1 MVADLGRSVKAV
13 NPGKT
18 SEVTSVRSHHHLE
31 FDLPELVAAKAG
43 LSVSVVMPARDEAE
57 TVAGIVTC
65 LRAQLVPAGLVD
77 EVLVIDDGSTDGT
90 AAVAAAAG
98 ARVVTAGTLLRDER
112 WGPGKGGAMW
122 ESLDAADGDVVVY
135 LDADVTNFGP
145 HFVTGLLGPLLTDPD
160 VALVKAFYA
169 RPLGGVPGEG
179 GRVTELT
186 ARPLIS
192 VLFPHL
198 AAVIQP
204 LAGECAGR
212 RDVLEQVPFSHGY
225 GVELGLLVDVSALAG
240 TGALAQV
247 DLGTRVHRNRPLAE
261 LSAQATAVL
270 CAGLQ
275 RAGLDVAPD
284 HAVLERPG
292 GELVVVRTGSHPPLA
307 QLRGELRT
315 A

>member
-1 MVADLGRSVKAV
+1 MRS
-13 NPGKT
+13 
-18 SEVTSVRSHHHLE
+18 HHLE
-31 FDLPELVAAKAG
+31 FTLAELVEAKAG
-43 LSVSVVMPARDEAE
+43 LTVSVVMPARDEAE

-77 EVLVIDDGSTDGT
+77 EVIVVDDRSTDAT

-98 ARVVTAGTLLRDER
+98 ARVVTAGTLLEDEG
-112 WGPGKGGAMW
+112 WGPGKGRAMW
-122 ESLDAADGDVVVY
+122 EGLYAASGDLVVY
-135 LDADVTNFGP
+135 LDADVSNFGP

-169 RPLGGVPGEG
+169 RPLGGHPGEG

-186 ARPLIS
+186 ARPLLS

-198 AAVIQP
+198 APIIQP

-212 RDVLEQVPFSHGY
+212 REVLEQVPFAHGY
-225 GVELGLLVDVSALAG
+225 GVELGLLVDVSALVG

-261 LSAQATAVL
+261 LSGQATAVL
-270 CAGLQ
+270 CAALQ

-292 GELVVVRTGSHPPLA
+292 GELVVVRTGTHPPLA
-307 QLRGELRT
+307 DLRGELRT

>member
-1 MVADLGRSVKAV
+1 M
-13 NPGKT
+13 
-18 SEVTSVRSHHHLE
+18 RSHHHLD
-31 FDLPELVAAKAG
+31 FPLDELASAKAG
-43 LSVSVVMPARDEAE
+43 LTVSVVMPARDEAE

-77 EVLVIDDGSTDGT
+77 EVIVVDDGSTDGT

-98 ARVVTAGTLLRDER
+98 ARVVTAGTLLTDEH

-122 ESLDAADGDVVVY
+122 EGLHAADGDLVVY
-135 LDADVTNFGP
+135 LDADVSNFGP
-145 HFVTGLLGPLLTDPD
+145 HFVSGLLGPLLADPE

-169 RPLGGVPGEG
+169 RPLGGIPGEG

-186 ARPLIS
+186 ARPLLS

-198 AAVIQP
+198 ASIVQP

-212 RDVLEQVPFSHGY
+212 REVLEQVPFVHGY
-225 GVELGLLVDVSALAG
+225 GVELGLLVDVSELVG

-270 CAGLQ
+270 CAALQ

-292 GELVVVRTGSHPPLA
+292 GELVVVRTGTHPPLA
-307 QLRGELRT
+307 ELRGELRT

>member
-1 MVADLGRSVKAV
+1 M
-13 NPGKT
+13 
-18 SEVTSVRSHHHLE
+18 RSHHHLE
-31 FDLPELVAAKAG
+31 FPPDELAEAKAG
-43 LSVSVVMPARDEAE
+43 LTVSVVMPARDEAE

-77 EVLVIDDGSTDGT
+77 EVIVVDDGSTDGT

-98 ARVVTAGTLLRDER
+98 ARVVTAGTLLTDEG

-122 ESLDAADGDVVVY
+122 EGLHAAEGDLVVY
-135 LDADVTNFGP
+135 LDADVSNFGP
-145 HFVTGLLGPLLTDPD
+145 HFVTGLLGPLLADPE

-169 RPLGGVPGEG
+169 RPLGGLPGEG

-186 ARPLIS
+186 ARPLLS

-198 AAVIQP
+198 ASIVQP

-212 RDVLEQVPFSHGY
+212 REILEQVPFVHGY
-225 GVELGLLVDVSALAG
+225 GVELGLLVDVSELVG

-270 CAGLQ
+270 CAALQ
-275 RAGLDVAPD
+275 RAGLEVAPD

-292 GELVVVRTGSHPPLA
+292 GEMVVVRTGTHPPLA
-307 QLRGELRT
+307 ELRGELRT

>member
-1 MVADLGRSVKAV
+1 M
-13 NPGKT
+13 
-18 SEVTSVRSHHHLE
+18 TSVRSHHHLE
-31 FDLPELVAAKAG
+31 FPLAELIDAKAG
-43 LSVSVVMPARDEAE
+43 LTVSVVMPARDEAE

-77 EVLVIDDGSTDGT
+77 EVIVVDDGSTDGT

-98 ARVVTAGTLLRDER
+98 ARVVTAGTLLEDEG
-112 WGPGKGGAMW
+112 WGPGKGRAMW
-122 ESLDAADGDVVVY
+122 EGLYAASGDLVVF
-135 LDADVTNFGP
+135 LDADVTNFGS
-145 HFVTGLLGPLLTDPD
+145 HFVAGLLGPLLADPE

-169 RPLGGVPGEG
+169 RPLGGAPGEG

-186 ARPLIS
+186 ARPLLS

-198 AAVIQP
+198 ASVVQP

-212 RDVLEQVPFSHGY
+212 REVLERVPFAHGY
-225 GVELGLLVDVSALAG
+225 GVELGLLVDVSALVG

-261 LSAQATAVL
+261 LSGQATAVL
-270 CAGLQ
+270 CAALQ

-292 GELVVVRTGSHPPLA
+292 GEMVVVRTGTHPPLA
-307 QLRGELRT
+307 ELRGELRT

>member
-1 MVADLGRSVKAV
+1 M
-13 NPGKT
+13 
-18 SEVTSVRSHHHLE
+18 RSHHHLD
-31 FDLPELVAAKAG
+31 FSVDELVAAKAG
-43 LSVSVVMPARDEAE
+43 RTVSVVMPARDEAE

-77 EVLVIDDGSTDGT
+77 EVIVVDDASTDGT

-98 ARVVTAGTLLRDER
+98 ARVVTAGTLLEDEG
-112 WGPGKGGAMW
+112 WGPGKGRAMW
-122 ESLDAADGDVVVY
+122 EGLHAAAGDLVVY
-135 LDADVTNFGP
+135 LDADVTNFGS
-145 HFVTGLLGPLLTDPD
+145 HFVSGLLGPLLTDPD

-186 ARPLIS
+186 ARPLLS

-198 AAVIQP
+198 ASVVQP

-212 RDVLEQVPFSHGY
+212 REVLEQVPFAHGY
-225 GVELGLLVDVSALAG
+225 GVELGLLVDVSALVG

-270 CAGLQ
+270 CAALQ

-292 GELVVVRTGSHPPLA
+292 GELVVVRTGTHPPLA
-307 QLRGELRT
+307 ELRRQLRS

>member
-1 MVADLGRSVKAV
+1 M
-13 NPGKT
+13 
-18 SEVTSVRSHHHLE
+18 RSHHHLE
-31 FDLPELVAAKAG
+31 FDPADLAAAKG
-43 LSVSVVMPARDEAE
+43 GHTVSVVMPARDEAE

-77 EVLVIDDGSTDGT
+77 EVIVVDDGSTDGT

-98 ARVVTAGTLLRDER
+98 ARVVTAGTLLEDEG
-112 WGPGKGGAMW
+112 WGPGKGRAMW
-122 ESLDAADGDVVVY
+122 EGLHAADGDLVVY
-135 LDADVTNFGP
+135 LDADVSNFGP
-145 HFVTGLLGPLLTDPD
+145 HFVTGLLGPLLTDPE

-186 ARPLIS
+186 ARPLLS

-198 AAVIQP
+198 ATVVQP

-212 RDVLEQVPFSHGY
+212 RDVLERVPFAHGY
-225 GVELGLLVDVSALAG
+225 GVELGLLVDVSALVG

-270 CAGLQ
+270 CAALQ
-275 RAGLDVAPD
+275 RAGLEVAPD

-292 GELVVVRTGSHPPLA
+292 GELVVVRTGTHPPLA
-307 QLRGELRT
+307 QLRGQLRT